1 MTDSGTTHPGV
12 PPTTKGISM
21 TTHASGRAYE
31 KSTKGLVAVGTT
43 AFAGVML
50 ATVAIFQ
57 ILQGIAALAEDTVFV
72 SGAEYTYEFDVTA
85 WGWIHLVV
93 GIIALLTG
101 IGILGGQRWAML
113 VGIAIATLGAITNF
127 AFMPYYPFWAIVVVA
142 FNVFVIWALCNQIM
156 AADRAGGR

>member
-1 MTDSGTTHPGV
+1 
-12 PPTTKGISM
+12 M

-113 VGIAIATLGAITNF
+113 AGIAIATLAAITNF
-127 AFMPYYPFWAIVVVA
+127 AFMPYYPFWTIVVLA

-156 AADRAGGR
+156 AADRAAGR